1 MEGVDNVQVYRDAQR
16 KEQENL
22 AVRLDKYK
30 DMEAKFQQK
39 RRDMEV
45 KLEVEKKLKLSL
57 A

>member
-1 MEGVDNVQVYRDAQR
+1 VQVYRDAQR